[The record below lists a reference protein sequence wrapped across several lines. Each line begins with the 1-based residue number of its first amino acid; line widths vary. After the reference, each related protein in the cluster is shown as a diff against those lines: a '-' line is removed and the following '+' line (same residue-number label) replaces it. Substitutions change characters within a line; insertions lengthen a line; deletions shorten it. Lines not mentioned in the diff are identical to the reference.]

1 MVFWPFEWSLSAFFA
16 VGFAIGLLLAWR
28 GALLVALAL
37 YFVAP
42 VAEIAYFL
50 IKNPTQSWAVIYV
63 AMALFTLFPVFGAV
77 LGVGVAL
84 GQVLRIQ
91 TTGHPWRR
99 LLTAAGVATVVA
111 VIIAIPFRREAALAA
126 WLEESEA
133 SAATFLRQDSEVVSK
148 IGRVITVRVSGKA
161 IQGKSSGQPSILYIY
176 YVEGVEGW
184 GSVSVTISGS
194 RDAPVYAISRIDTKR

>member
-1 MVFWPFEWSLSAFFA
+1 MLFWPLEWSLSAFFA
-16 VGFAIGLLLAWR
+16 VGFATGLLLTWR
-28 GALLVALAL
+28 GALPVALVL

-50 IKNPTQSWAVIYV
+50 IKHPTQSWAVIYV
-63 AMALFTLFPVFGAV
+63 AMGLFTWLPIVGAAF
-77 LGVGVAL
+77 GVGVAL

-99 LLTAAGVATVVA
+99 LLTAAGVAAVVA

-126 WLEESEA
+126 WLEASEA
-133 SAATFLRQDSEVVSK
+133 PAATFLRQDSEVVSK
-148 IGRVITVRVSGKA
+148 IGRVLTVRVNGKS
-161 IQGKSSGQPSILYIY
+161 IQGTRRQPSIFYSY

-184 GSVSVTISGS
+184 GTVSVTITGS